1 MMPTLQNSFTW
12 INANSV
18 PKTLSPEFVQNCF
31 TRDNAARS
39 TSISP
44 ELMPPKP
51 RQNGCRQISL
61 RWSFSDER
69 LSHWHHIHDSVLTW
83 CRGAGSASWRQGKG
97 PRGFGVADSAI
108 FRLKSKPSTAFFS
121 SKTFCELHFFR
132 MYPICASFGAVWMK
146 QQCMKKTKNNR
157 PDGCHLEIH
166 KPRPLFGQFRLRKV
180 GSAVEVDPMGADRP
194 SLKKTVMPWH
204 PWDWSRW
211 RMTWFITI
219 YYGKSL
225 YVHINL
231 ILMICPSH
239 HSDRFVI
246 HWVTRDSKKGDVP
259 NELPAAS
266 LFSGGSPAAKGNQG
280 HCLDLRSMKSYQ
292 HLPRRAN

>member
-39 TSISP
+39 TTISP

-51 RQNGCRQISL
+51 RQNGCRQVSL

-97 PRGFGVADSAI
+97 PKSSVSQIQQFFFEKQTFNRFLPAKRFAEIIFLECTRFALALVQFGWNSSVWRKQKTTVLMDAI
-108 FRLKSKPSTAFFS
+108 LKFGPFVNAFA
-121 SKTFCELHFFR
+121 LN
-132 MYPICASFGAVWMK
+132 SF
-146 QQCMKKTKNNR
+146 
-157 PDGCHLEIH
+157 H
-166 KPRPLFGQFRLRKV
+166 KPRPLFGQFRFRKV

-194 SLKKTVMPWH
+194 SLKKKPWH
-204 PWDWSRW
+204 PWDRSLWW
-211 RMTWFITI
+211 MTWLLTI
-219 YYGKSL
+219 YYGISL
-225 YVHINL
+225 YVYIYINL

-239 HSDRFVI
+239 HYDRFVI
-246 HWVTRDSKKGDVP
+246 HWVTRDSKRETCPMSFQLHPCSPEEAPRQKEIKG
-259 NELPAAS
+259 LP
-266 LFSGGSPAAKGNQG
+266 GP
-280 HCLDLRSMKSYQ
+280 
-292 HLPRRAN
+292 